1 MRMSKIKIIG
11 RMDHTIDNTFESANR
26 VYDVQGICPTIPTCS
41 GGGLQPKIMEV
52 IKLQKVDTKVLQ
64 MVRTEEG
71 KRLRKDYESGKP
83 HHGFNEYREPIPRED
98 GICNTITTVAKDNY
112 LLEVKQATQKG
123 YIECEVGGSGSEL
136 PILSNKKRSSHRE
149 RKDMSNLNNGEYP

>member
-1 MRMSKIKIIG
+1 M
-11 RMDHTIDNTFESANR
+11 
-26 VYDVQGICPTIPTCS
+26 
-41 GGGLQPKIMEV
+41 
-52 IKLQKVDTKVLQ
+52 QKVDTKVLR

-71 KRLRKDYESGKP
+71 KRLRKDYESGKL

-98 GICNTITTVAKDNY
+98 GICNTITTFAKDNY

-123 YIECEVGGSGSEL
+123 YIECEVGGGSGSEL